1 MWWTMTILTGRCMP
15 LVGVQTPPSIVK
27 ATDMLHQPT
36 LLPKRYTLPKLIS
49 SLDLDPEICYRSW
62 RIRSIQYDL
71 GDEASRNTRERMEG
85 VELEIRRRY
94 VVEWCLFHSIR
105 CWSFSK
111 LCQSLQLRSQICFHG
126 WLHYFFCRFAPL
138 PPRPSLLRQVLHHFN
153 FKHQMLKSHRQKK
166 AFPLSVWFPSSP
178 FVPSHYNSHL
188 TSTHFFLLKLHST
201 IVVQSVGCSTSAC
214 FSWKEN
220 AILGAGAEALSFFFL
235 FFLGLFFLLYF
246 HQVNPSFHLYHS
258 HFVMQ
263 YCWSLH
269 YVLLWV
275 L

>member
-188 TSTHFFLLKLHST
+188 TSTHFFSSQTSFHHCCSICWLLNLGLLQLKRKCHFRGRCRS
-201 IVVQSVGCSTSAC
+201 VVL
-214 FSWKEN
+214 F
-220 AILGAGAEALSFFFL
+220 LSFFFGSVL
-235 FFLGLFFLLYF
+235 FTIF
-246 HQVNPSFHLYHS
+246 SS
-258 HFVMQ
+258 
-263 YCWSLH
+263 S
-269 YVLLWV
+269 
-275 L
+275 